1 MAYYEI
7 PDNPEYSTEIRK
19 LENSDPASAEK
30 TFNPLFQTLISN
42 MQHLYENKLNRDML
56 NVDAASL
63 YQLIVRL
70 NCCPVYLV
78 ASGGNESNLIINSL
92 LLELREG
99 LTIAVKTGPF
109 NFGVDVDKATITFNG
124 VTKEVFSLTGG
135 KKFRTAVEYSVLFF
149 TYSGNQW
156 FLQDYGQVWAS
167 DLAFYERVNNVS
179 QFTDDGIKA
188 AVQNAI
194 WEYIK
199 IPEEQHGSYPSNGFK
214 PFKYYE
220 FEGNLIMTTV
230 YIPVWNKE
238 GPMPIYKFQFH
249 CPESQPSNFGIPL
262 TITGASEFQK
272 KIQPGGTY
280 VVTIMN
286 NVLTYHEILPEN

>member
-7 PDNPEYSTEIRK
+7 HDNPEYSTEIRK

-63 YQLIVRL
+63 YQLIVGL
-70 NCCPVYLV
+70 NCCPVYMV
-78 ASGGNESNLIINSL
+78 ASGGNASNLIINSIMV
-92 LLELREG
+92 ELKEG

-109 NFGVDVDKATITFNG
+109 NFGVGVDKATITFNG
-124 VTKEVFSLTGG
+124 VTKEVFSLAGG

-149 TYSGNQW
+149 TYSGNCW

-179 QFTDDGIKA
+179 QFTDTGIKA
-188 AVQNAI
+188 AVQNAL
-194 WEYIK
+194 WDYIS
-199 IPEEQHGSYPSNGFK
+199 IPPQNHAIYPEGYK
-214 PFKYYE
+214 PFIYYE
-220 FEGNLIMTTV
+220 FEGQVTLATISIKAWDKT
-230 YIPVWNKE
+230 
-238 GPMPIYKFQFH
+238 GPMPIYKFQFSS
-249 CPESQPSNFGIPL
+249 PDSQASNFDISS
-262 TITGASEFQK
+262 TIIGAAEFKK

-286 NVLTYHEILPEN
+286 NILTYHEILPEN